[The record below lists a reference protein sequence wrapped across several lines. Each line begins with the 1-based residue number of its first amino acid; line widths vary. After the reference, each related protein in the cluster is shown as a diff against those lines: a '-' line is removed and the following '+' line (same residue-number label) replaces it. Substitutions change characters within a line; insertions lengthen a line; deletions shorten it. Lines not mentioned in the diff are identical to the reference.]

1 MAAMGPG
8 RRALACWHSPLA
20 CAWAA
25 GTETAFLQY
34 WEARRLGGRLL
45 SGLACVRGRRRQ
57 CAASC
62 GVKYRPASGL
72 VDIQGQVF
80 RGLRELRLD

>member
-1 MAAMGPG
+1 MQMAAMGPG
-8 RRALACWHSPLA
+8 RRALACWQSPLA

-34 WEARRLGGRLL
+34 WEAQRLGGGLL
-45 SGLACVRGRRRQ
+45 SSQACVRGRRRL

-62 GVKYRPASGL
+62 GVKYKPESGL
-72 VDIQGQVF
+72 LI
-80 RGLRELRLD
+80 